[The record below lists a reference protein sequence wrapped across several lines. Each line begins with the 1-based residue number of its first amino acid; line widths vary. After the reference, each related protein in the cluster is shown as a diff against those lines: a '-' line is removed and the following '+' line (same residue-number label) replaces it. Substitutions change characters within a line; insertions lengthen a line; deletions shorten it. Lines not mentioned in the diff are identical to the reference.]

1 MTFTGSQV
9 ILMIDSPSLHTYTH
23 SLVVPAH
30 HACGVHAYMECEGA
44 AAMPVFLNSLG
55 RWVAGLVREW
65 QALLAGRKLVP
76 IRVVASN
83 SRRRR
88 R

>member
-1 MTFTGSQV
+1 
-9 ILMIDSPSLHTYTH
+9 
-23 SLVVPAH
+23 
-30 HACGVHAYMECEGA
+30 
-44 AAMPVFLNSLG
+44 MPVFLNSLG

-76 IRVVASN
+76 VRVVASN